1 MSYLAKMLFK
11 TQEKQIFFQIDE
23 FQNSSPEEHTT
34 RNVFFK
40 KKSFLDRKKIPDGNE
55 DLRKK
60 NKEH

>member
-1 MSYLAKMLFK
+1 MSYLAKTLFK

-34 RNVFFK
+34 RTVKK
-40 KKSFLDRKKIPDGNE
+40 KKSFLDKKKIPVGNE
-55 DLRKK
+55 DLQKK